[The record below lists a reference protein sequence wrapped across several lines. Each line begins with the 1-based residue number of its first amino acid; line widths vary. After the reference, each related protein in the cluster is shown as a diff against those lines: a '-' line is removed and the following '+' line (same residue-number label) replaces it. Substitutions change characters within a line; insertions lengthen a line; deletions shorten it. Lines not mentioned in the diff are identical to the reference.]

1 MALKASDFL
10 AGKSAERHEVET
22 PAGVLVVYVKPMT
35 WIQQQEAISKFVDFV
50 IEGEDMKPRID
61 FGGYWQYVLRNCIT
75 DTEPK
80 IEKKDL
86 MNLSPEVGASLVEV
100 LPGIDSLIAT
110 MTGGEPRPLE

>member
-1 MALKASDFL
+1 VALKASDFL

>member
-1 MALKASDFL
+1 MALNASDFL

-80 IEKKDL
+80 IEKNDL
-86 MNLSPEVGASLVEV
+86 VNLSPEVGASLVEV

>member
-1 MALKASDFL
+1 MALEASDFL

-80 IEKKDL
+80 IQK
-86 MNLSPEVGASLVEV
+86 SGPH
-100 LPGIDSLIAT
+100 
-110 MTGGEPRPLE
+110 